1 MVSSLCILLSVIIQ
15 DGKTVKSSENFEIKA
30 DIFSELQGIN
40 AVLTITLLLL
50 FCMKTK
56 IHSTL
61 MITSEK
67 LEVFSEG
74 FCNCNLCQFSEIYV
88 MSFFIIICCQ
98 RLL

>member
-40 AVLTITLLLL
+40 AVLTITLLL

-74 FCNCNLCQFSEIYV
+74 LCNCNLCQFSEIYI

>member
-40 AVLTITLLLL
+40 AVLKITLLLL

-56 IHSTL
+56 IQSTL

-67 LEVFSEG
+67 LAVFSEG
-74 FCNCNLCQFSEIYV
+74 FCNCNLCQFSEIT
-88 MSFFIIICCQ
+88 
-98 RLL
+98 L

>member
-40 AVLTITLLLL
+40 AVLKITLLLL

-56 IHSTL
+56 IQSTL
-61 MITSEK
+61 MIKSEK
-67 LEVFSEG
+67 LAVFSEG
-74 FCNCNLCQFSEIYV
+74 FCKCNLCQFSEIYI

>member
-40 AVLTITLLLL
+40 AVLKITLLL

-56 IHSTL
+56 IQSTL
-61 MITSEK
+61 MVTEK
-67 LEVFSEG
+67 LAVFSEG
-74 FCNCNLCQFSEIYV
+74 FCNCNLCQFSEIYI